1 MRLMRLLKEKLQQIH
16 SEFLDCLCL
25 VKKKGKTLIFEFS
38 SAQSGTVHS
47 FQIWWVFCIKI
58 NALEIFKQI
67 TTM

>member
-16 SEFLDCLCL
+16 SEFLDSLCL

-47 FQIWWVFCIKI
+47 FQI
-58 NALEIFKQI
+58 
-67 TTM
+67 